1 MEEGLFEIRK
11 EKGIKMTEKR
21 IEVNLPVVLAV
32 TLKSTAK
39 DLAVIHTQFIRVP
52 QKDEKPELFKEL
64 DEKLKT
70 GGKNHIVKLGGVL
83 PVPGLFI
90 RITAVIEEKPGPE
103 TPDGYYP
110 PPGQEKKDDDGRGI
124 PEVETRNGGGAP
136 DKGGDPEPGGTHPAG
151 PETPGEQGT
160 NEGGCETRSPEAGK
174 PDSP

>member
-1 MEEGLFEIRK
+1 MI
-11 EKGIKMTEKR
+11 EKR
-21 IEVNLPVVLAV
+21 IELNLPVVLAI

-64 DEKLKT
+64 DEKLKV
-70 GGKNHIVKLGGVL
+70 GGKNHIIKLGGVL

-90 RITAVIEEKPGPE
+90 RITAVVEEKPDTA

-110 PPGQEKKDDDGRGI
+110 PPGQEKKNDDGHGI
-124 PEVETRNGGGAP
+124 SEVETGDGRDASE
-136 DKGGDPEPGGTHPAG
+136 KGDPEPGGKHPVA

-160 NEGGCETRSPEAGK
+160 NEGGCETRCRETGK

>member
-1 MEEGLFEIRK
+1 
-11 EKGIKMTEKR
+11 MTEKR
-21 IEVNLPVVLAV
+21 LELNLPVVLAV

-64 DEKLKT
+64 DEKLKA

-90 RITAVIEEKPGPE
+90 HITAVIEGKPGPE

-110 PPGQEKKDDDGRGI
+110 PPGVEKKNDDGCGI
-124 PEVETRNGGGAP
+124 SEVVTGDGRGAP
-136 DKGGDPEPGGTHPAG
+136 DKGGDPGPGGTHPAG
-151 PETPGEQGT
+151 PETPGEQRT
-160 NEGGCETRSPEAGK
+160 IERDCETCSPETGK
-174 PDSP
+174 PDRE